1 MCSPPIVLKTV
12 FYGAKSTVITRLSTE
27 VSLKLFNHSQPKE
40 SKFSSNVISRVLS
53 TNYPEIPDSCPFT
66 QFIIRALSS
75 YVSAVAET
83 NYGIVHLVSASSSS
97 ILFLVY
103 RIRPHLST
111 THPAHAPSN
120 LTSPVPETSSKHLI
134 YRSNFWLMRT
144 AANPTSPCAATA
156 SSPCR

>member
-1 MCSPPIVLKTV
+1 MCSPPIILKTV
-12 FYGAKSTVITRLSTE
+12 FYGAKSTVITRPSTE

-75 YVSAVAET
+75 YVIAVAET
-83 NYGIVHLVSASSSS
+83 NYGIVYLLFVHLVSATSSS

-111 THPAHAPSN
+111 TS
-120 LTSPVPETSSKHLI
+120 
-134 YRSNFWLMRT
+134 R
-144 AANPTSPCAATA
+144 PCAHPLEFDLSRA
-156 SSPCR
+156 